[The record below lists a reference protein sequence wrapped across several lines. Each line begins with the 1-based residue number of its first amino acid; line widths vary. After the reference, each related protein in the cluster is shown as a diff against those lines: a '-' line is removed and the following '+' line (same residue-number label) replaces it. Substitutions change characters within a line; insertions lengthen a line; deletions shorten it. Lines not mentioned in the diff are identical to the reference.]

1 MKRKIEIIPA
11 LTLALDIAKRGSRP
25 LNRHSEDENN
35 YSMSPKNLINF
46 REG

>member
-11 LTLALDIAKRGSRP
+11 LTLAPDNAKRGSRP

-35 YSMSPKNLINF
+35 YSMSPKNLIYIW
-46 REG
+46 